1 MIGHARC
8 GRGHF
13 RLTKAGFGP
22 SCPAELRFV
31 HSGRDLVR
39 ALDEARCQI
48 LIVEVHFNESV
59 AVAALSCAFARDE
72 TFPVIC
78 VRDVPA
84 QEPGHV
90 ALNALRMPVAGV
102 VVRDFID
109 LVEHRDDDIGNA
121 QVRARFER
129 LLEDRA

>member
-1 MIGHARC
+1 MRVVAAVTSEVQTRIRAILPGC
-8 GRGHF
+8 D
-13 RLTKAGFGP
+13 
-22 SCPAELRFV
+22 LRFV
-31 HSGRDLVR
+31 HSGSDLVR

-59 AVAALSCAFARDE
+59 AVAALSCVLTRDE
-72 TFPVIC
+72 TFPVVC
-78 VRDVPA
+78 VRDVPT

-90 ALNALRMPVAGV
+90 ALNALRMAVAGV

-109 LVEHRDDDIGNA
+109 LVEHRDDETGNA
-121 QVRARFER
+121 QVRGRFER